1 MKRKSMKQGLA
12 FLLSAALLLTQT
24 PVIAAA
30 ENRTPE
36 DKVNFAAGEREDAL
50 GHGTIASFAALRSG
64 VANQTVTV
72 GTEEAE
78 LDLPDELTVTIYHVT
93 EDVVISDDEITEE
106 ETDDISTASPSDAED
121 STSGNDIEGDEK
133 TVTTVT
139 TSKERIPVTW
149 DSDPA
154 YDGDTPDKYVFTADV
169 DGYALADG
177 VEPPQITVTVTE
189 EAVET
194 PVETQP
200 VEPAPCTKTEGCTLA
215 DGHEGECVPVPQV
228 DNSLVKNIL
237 SWTFMDDDYL
247 NLGELPLP
255 GVNADNPIDFDTVVS
270 MLPTGISAEIEGIP
284 GETPLDLTWSCPEY
298 KQDGGNW
305 PITGEYL
312 FTAALPEGYACDPLP
327 NVKVTLG
334 GADFEA
340 EYGGL
345 TITGGT
351 VMQETDGQIKL
362 TENNGNYT
370 ISGIWNGT
378 LDGVSYKNY
387 KTVITVPNSV
397 TAKITLND
405 VTIDVSG
412 SRGACTFAVEAG
424 GTANITLSGT
434 NTLKSGDDRAGLE
447 VPENATLTLT
457 GGDGDSLE
465 AIGSSGGAGIG
476 GGKNGSGGK
485 ITIKGGNVTA
495 ISNSNSGAG
504 IGGGSHGSGG
514 EITISGGTVIATG
527 SSLGAGIGG
536 GYGGNGGEII
546 ISGGNVT
553 ATSIGGAGIGGGN
566 IDYLSGGN
574 GGKITIS
581 GGTVTAKSTEG
592 AGIGGGSGGN
602 NVSYGS
608 GGEITISGGN
618 VTATSYHGA
627 GIGGGSAGRD
637 TPDNGGTVEISGQD
651 TTVIASSAYGRYDV
665 GGVGYFKNESSL
677 SVTDGAT
684 LEMKNNGTGITDRV
698 YKNCTIIDKDGK
710 SVYYKALPTLSLTVT
725 PAGSVAYPGEV
736 TLTATLSN
744 AYPDNSGKAIAF
756 SSGVATYTSTTDSSG
771 QAVYT
776 VTRLTP
782 GTYTFGAS
790 FAEDTENE
798 SAEASGVTGYTVGLG
813 TQQALTLNGLG
824 GSYTYG
830 DKVFQLSTSGG
841 SGNGA
846 VSYASSN
853 PSVASVS
860 GDTVALL
867 KAGTFTITAT
877 KAAADN
883 YAEAT
888 VISNTVTVNTATPN
902 ISLSAKGGGDTTTP
916 IILTAKVSKVGTGVS
931 PTGTVVFSE
940 GGITLEP
947 VNVDGSGVA
956 TYTVSSPTAGS
967 HTYKAEYSG
976 QGGYYN
982 SVSATCTVGVGLTDQ
997 TGFTMTDPGTKNY
1010 GDSDFTLKADGGQ
1023 SSGGVSFSVPAG
1035 NGVLTVAADG
1045 KAKITGAGSVT
1056 VTATKAG
1063 DDTYN
1068 QATATLSITVGPRDI
1083 SNVTVNVTGS
1093 RLYTGSQLQPVFE
1106 VADGTLAI
1114 NTGDYTNSYGSNT
1127 DAGTGAGSITL
1138 DGQRN
1143 YTGTKTV
1150 QFDIGKHPLTG
1161 AAITLEQSSY
1171 SYTGSAI
1178 EPAITGVTVDG
1189 ISVPASEYDVSYADN
1204 ISAGPA
1210 TVTITA
1216 KANSNF
1222 TGTVRA
1228 NFTITGN
1235 SNPSGKGGNGGNSYT
1250 ASAPNNNY
1258 MVKGDRI
1265 SQSISRSDLQRLV
1278 NSGKSL
1284 TLSCDKASMTFDPA
1298 ALKAILAV
1306 VPATAGNLT
1315 FAATPAD
1322 LSAFPD
1328 AARLIGSRPVYDFT
1342 ITYKDSKGITITA
1355 KVDFPAGSATVT
1367 LTYPRTEAETEGSLF
1382 VVYVDDKGAV
1392 TWLDKSGYDSGKVL
1406 ADAPHFSTYGVVY
1419 KAPAPVFT
1427 DTANHWAKNE
1437 IEFVAARGL
1446 LTGTGNNLF
1455 SPDAAMT
1462 RGMFVTA
1469 LGRLE
1474 GVNPASYT
1482 TRSFTDVKADAYYAA
1497 YVEWAAQK
1505 NIAGGTGEGLFSPD
1519 APVTREQ
1526 MAVILTNYAGQMGY
1540 SIPAPL
1546 AEATFTDSDKISA
1559 WAVKEVTAMQ
1569 RAGIVKGKDGNR
1581 FDPQGNATRA
1591 EISVVLRRFV
1601 EIVIDPAT
1609 ASGWV
1614 KNDSGHWLYYKNG
1627 KALTGWQTIGTLRYY
1642 FNGDGVMHEGWK
1654 QDADTGKW
1662 YYWTSA
1668 GAAIG
1673 WREIDGKWYYFGED
1687 GSMAVNTTIDG
1698 YEIGPDGARK

>member
-36 DKVNFAAGEREDAL
+36 D
-50 GHGTIASFAALRSG
+50 GTIASFAALRSG

-106 ETDDISTASPSDAED
+106 ETDDISSASPSDAED
-121 STSGNDIEGDEK
+121 STSGSDVEGEEK

-194 PVETQP
+194 PAETQP
-200 VEPAPCTKTEGCTLA
+200 EEPAPCTKTEGCTLA
-215 DGHEGECVPVPQV
+215 DGHEGECVTAPQA

-237 SWTFMDDDYL
+237 SWTFVDDDYL

-298 KQDGGNW
+298 KQGGGSW
-305 PITGEYL
+305 PVTREYL

-327 NVKVTLG
+327 TVKVTLG

-351 VMQETDGQIKL
+351 VIQETDGQLKL

-370 ISGIWNGT
+370 ISGTWGGT
-378 LDGVSYKNY
+378 LDGVSAGNRKA
-387 KTVITVPNSV
+387 VITMPSGV
-397 TAKITLND
+397 TASITLSG
-405 VTIDVSG
+405 VTIDVNSVKYA
-412 SRGACTFAVEAG
+412 SAFLVDTG
-424 GTANITLSGT
+424 GTANFNLLGT
-434 NTLKSGDDRAGLE
+434 NTLVSGMMCAGLQ
-447 VPENATLTLT
+447 VPENAAVTLDGSGKLIAT
-457 GGDGDSLE
+457 GGD
-465 AIGSSGGAGIG
+465 
-476 GGKNGSGGK
+476 
-485 ITIKGGNVTA
+485 
-495 ISNSNSGAG
+495 SGAG
-504 IGGGSHGSGG
+504 IGGGIDGSGG
-514 EITISGGTVIATG
+514 TITISGGTVVASCNGNFGT
-527 SSLGAGIGG
+527 GIGG
-536 GYGGNGGEII
+536 GYGGNGGTVTINGGTVTATGRKDCAGI
-546 ISGGNVT
+546 GGGFGGDGGSITISGGTVEATGVNGAGIGGGKDGDGGSIMISGGTVT
-553 ATSIGGAGIGGGN
+553 ATGRESSLLQGGAGIGGGF
-566 IDYLSGGN
+566 GG
-574 GGKITIS
+574 GGGSITIR
-581 GGTVTAKSTEG
+581 GGTVEATGISG
-592 AGIGGGSGGN
+592 AGIGSGANIGSGSGK
-602 NVSYGS
+602 S
-608 GGEITISGGN
+608 GGTIK
-618 VTATSYHGA
+618 
-627 GIGGGSAGRD
+627 
-637 TPDNGGTVEISGQD
+637 ISGQD
-651 TTVIASSAYGRYDV
+651 TTVIASSMYGYGNDV
-665 GGVGYFKNESSL
+665 GNGLGGKNDGSL

-684 LEMKNNGTGITDRV
+684 LEMKINGTDLTDPEYR
-698 YKNCTIIDKDGK
+698 NCIIIDKDGNK
-710 SVYYKALPTLSLTVT
+710 QRYNSEGASVDSFSPALSLTASPTDAVIF
-725 PAGSVAYPGEV
+725 PGKI
-736 TLTATLSN
+736 TLTATLSD
-744 AYPDNSGKAIAF
+744 AFPGNSEKNIAF
-756 SSGVATYTSTTDSSG
+756 TVNGATHSTTTNASGVASYTITSLS
-771 QAVYT
+771 
-776 VTRLTP
+776 P

-790 FAEDTENE
+790 FAGDAENQ
-798 SAEASGVTGYTVGLG
+798 SAAAEITNYKVKFGA
-813 TQQALTLNGLG
+813 QAALTLNGLG
-824 GSYTYG
+824 SVYTYG
-830 DKVFQLSTSGG
+830 DAAFKLSTSGG

-846 VSYASSN
+846 VSYASSD
-853 PSVASVS
+853 PSVASVT
-860 GDTVALL
+860 GNTVTLL
-867 KAGTFTITAT
+867 NTGTFTITAT
-877 KAAADN
+877 KAADGYYTAAN
-883 YAEAT
+883 VTSGE
-888 VISNTVTVNTATPN
+888 VTVNMATPDVSLTAT
-902 ISLSAKGGGDTTTP
+902 GGGDTSTP
-916 IILTAKVSKVGTGVS
+916 IVLTATVSKVGTGAT
-931 PTGTVVFSE
+931 PTGTVTFKE
-940 GGITLEP
+940 GSNTLTE
-947 VNVDGSGVA
+947 NVALNGSGVTA
-956 TYTVSSPTAGS
+956 YTVNNPAAGS

-976 QGGYYN
+976 QAGYYN

-997 TGFTMTDPGTKNY
+997 TGFTMTDPGTKTY
-1010 GDSDFTLKADGGQ
+1010 GDSDFTLETTGGQ

-1045 KAKITGAGSVT
+1045 KAKVTGAGTVT
-1056 VTATKAG
+1056 ITATKAG
-1063 DDTYN
+1063 DDIYN
-1068 QATATLSITVGPRDI
+1068 QATATLSITINPRDI
-1083 SNVTVNVTGS
+1083 SKVTVNVTGS
-1093 RLYTGSQLQPVFE
+1093 RVYTGSQLQPVFE

-1150 QFDIGKHPLTG
+1150 QFDIEKHPLTG
-1161 AAITLEQSSY
+1161 AAITLDAI
-1171 SYTGSAI
+1171 SYTHTGSEI
-1178 EPAITGVTVDG
+1178 EPTIKSVTVDG

-1210 TVTITA
+1210 TVTIMA
-1216 KANSNF
+1216 KADGNF
-1222 TGTVRA
+1222 TGTASA
-1228 NFTITGN
+1228 NFTITE
-1235 SNPSGKGGNGGNSYT
+1235 SSGGNTGGGGSSSSSHSSYT
-1250 ASAPNNNY
+1250 PPATKGSY
-1258 MVKGDRI
+1258 TMTGDRI
-1265 SQSISRSDLQRLV
+1265 SQSVSRSDLQWLV

-1284 TLSCDKASMTFDPA
+1284 TLSCDKAGMTFDPA

-1328 AARLIGSRPVYDFT
+1328 AARLIGSRPIYDFT
-1342 ITYKDSKGITITA
+1342 ITYKDGTGITVTA
-1355 KVDFPAGSATVT
+1355 KVDFPAGSAAVT

-1427 DTANHWAKNE
+1427 DTTNHWAKNE

-1455 SPDAAMT
+1455 SPDVAMT

-1497 YVEWAAQK
+1497 YVEWAAKK

-1526 MAVILTNYAGQMGY
+1526 MAVILTNYAGQMDY

-1546 AEATFTDSDKISA
+1546 AEAAFTDSDKISA
-1559 WAVKEVTAMQ
+1559 WAAKEVMLMQ

-1642 FNGDGVMHEGWK
+1642 FNGDGVMHEGWL
-1654 QDADTGKW
+1654 QNTDTSKW

-1668 GAAIG
+1668 GAATG